1 MQPKGRIIFFADL
14 GHSSPRVP
22 GIFSEL
28 ARLGWDIDVVCPRV
42 TSRKKDFFISGI
54 EIPKNFNFYFTGLY
68 FSDYKIIIGSG
79 LIKRLTRLITK
90 LILKFGIFLWSRLL
104 FCRQDLG
111 WHSGVENH
119 KYWVPWAVKR
129 ATKLHRDTPHNSRI
143 PTVVLSSS
151 SPFTAHI
158 AASKFSSEMHLPWI
172 ADYRD
177 LWTLN
182 HSRHQDLHD
191 PMSIFE
197 REIIS
202 VASEIVTVSE
212 QLKGQQSSLFN
223 GEITVIHN
231 GFAKRKLAS
240 RVAPTKPLK
249 IVYTG
254 SLYKDNMNLDLFL
267 NALDKFNG
275 RFIEPKIQ
283 VVFAGT
289 VSTEVRN
296 YYSQKN
302 LLLPDYISV
311 LGDLSRDRAY
321 RLQQDAD
328 IGLVL
333 GWEDKAFQ
341 GSFPTKFFEYIGS
354 NLYVLFTGGHE
365 GDECASMI
373 SKAGL
378 GSVAHDH
385 NRLTEV
391 FQELVENPGKLVQN
405 SRNCEEFSYGSIA
418 RKFDLVLSNY
428 CIPKT
433 NYFS

>member
-1 MQPKGRIIFFADL
+1 MKPKGRIIFFADL

-42 TSRKKDFFISGI
+42 TSRKKDFFMSGI
-54 EIPKNFNFYFTGLY
+54 EIPENFKFHFTGIY

-79 LIKRLTRLITK
+79 IFKRSIRLFMKVALK
-90 LILKFGIFLWSRLL
+90 LSIFLWIRLL

-119 KYWVPWAVKR
+119 KYWVPLAVKK
-129 ATKLHRDTPHNSRI
+129 ATKLHLEIPYNLRI

-158 AASKFSSEMHLPWI
+158 AASKFSSKMHLPWI

-182 HSRHQDLHD
+182 HSSYQDARDL
-191 PMSIFE
+191 MSVFE

-212 QLKGQQSSLFN
+212 QLKEQQSSLFE
-223 GEITVIHN
+223 GDISVIHN
-231 GFAKRKLAS
+231 GFAESKLAS
-240 RVAPTKPLK
+240 RVAPSKPLR

-254 SLYKDNMNLDLFL
+254 SLYKGKMNLDLFL
-267 NALDKFNG
+267 SALDRFNC
-275 RFIEPKIQ
+275 RFVEPEIH

-289 VSTEVRN
+289 VSTEVRD

-311 LGDLSRDRAY
+311 LGDLSRERAY

-333 GWEDKAFQ
+333 GWEDKAFR
-341 GSFPTKFFEYIGS
+341 GSFPTKFFEYLGA

-365 GDECASMI
+365 SDECATMI
-373 SKAGL
+373 RESGL

-385 NRLTEV
+385 DRLTEV
-391 FQELVENPGKLVQN
+391 FQELVENPGKL
-405 SRNCEEFSYGSIA
+405 RNDPSISEQFGYGSIA

-428 CIPKT
+428 CITKT
-433 NYFS
+433 NYS